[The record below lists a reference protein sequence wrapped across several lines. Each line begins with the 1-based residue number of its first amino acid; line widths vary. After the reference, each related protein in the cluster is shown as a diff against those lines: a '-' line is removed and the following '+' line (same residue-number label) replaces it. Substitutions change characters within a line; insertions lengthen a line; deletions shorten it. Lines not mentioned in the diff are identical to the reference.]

1 VYPPLGSRAI
11 TVLQGKE
18 RSSIKVP
25 FRQIIDANGKVKIDS
40 NINRGLIEIRQSG
53 QGDIVLK
60 IGGVV
65 GRLPINSNMAIDIS
79 PKFPMGNLA
88 RLMSLSDDY
97 LSKRMD
103 IWRSYEVTKSDGY
116 LPELLLKNLAEYL
129 KRAHIEGTHREYV
142 KQSVEGSLRPRIN
155 FTKSSQR
162 FWAKGQMTKAVSDQ
176 FQFTRNNLVNQILS
190 EACKTSIS
198 LSRDIPGLHSETKTF
213 VQFLAG
219 MPKFKQISHAALIDR
234 HQEAISTVPS
244 FKPSLAKAIEIS
256 IEILKR
262 SGVSYL
268 VGKQGIE
275 LPSYLINLET
285 AFESYC
291 RNILSKGLRA
301 ADSKIIVGDGNR
313 KPWIKKLFNG
323 EGANEAKPDLVITYG
338 EDRSPTVIGDVKYKR
353 DIKVEDRYQ
362 IIAHALSYNVDTAF
376 LCCPAGHNQEAG
388 LVKTGEIGNE
398 ASLISLYEY
407 RFDLQSSLEA
417 EEKAFVSAVFSLLDI
432 DE

>member
-1 VYPPLGSRAI
+1 VFPSLGSRAI
-11 TVLQGKE
+11 TILQGKE

-25 FRQIIDANGKVKIDS
+25 FKDIIDASGKVKIDP

-53 QGDIVLK
+53 KGDIVLK

-65 GRLPINSNMAIDIS
+65 GRLPINSKMAIDIS

-103 IWRSYEVTKSDGY
+103 IWRSYEITKTDGY

-129 KRAHIEGTHREYV
+129 KRSHIEGIHREYV

-176 FQFTRNNLVNQILS
+176 FHFTRNNLVNHILS

-198 LSRDIPGLHSETKTF
+198 LSKNIPSLQSETNTF

-219 MPKFKQISHAALIDR
+219 MPDFKQTSHAALIDR
-234 HQEAISTVPS
+234 SQEALSAAPS
-244 FKPSLAKAIEIS
+244 FKPSLTKAVEIS
-256 IEILKR
+256 VEILKR

-268 VGKQGIE
+268 VGKKGIE

-301 ADSKIIVGDGNR
+301 ADNKIIVGDGNR
-313 KPWIKKLFNG
+313 KPWKKKLFNG
-323 EGANEAKPDLVITYG
+323 PSANEAKPDLVLTYG
-338 EDRSPTVIGDVKYKR
+338 EDKTPIVIGDVKYKR
-353 DIKVEDRYQ
+353 EIKVEDRYQ
-362 IIAHALSYNVDTAF
+362 VISHALSYNVNVAF
-376 LCCPAGHNQEAG
+376 LCCPAGFKQESG
-388 LVKTGEIGNE
+388 LKKVGVIGQG
-398 ASLISLYEY
+398 ASQITLYEY
-407 RFDLQSSLEA
+407 WFDLQTNLEIQ
-417 EEKAFVSAVFSLLDI
+417 EKTIVEAILNLVISK
-432 DE
+432 

>member
-1 VYPPLGSRAI
+1 M
-11 TVLQGKE
+11 VLQGKE

-40 NINRGLIEIRQSG
+40 DIHRGLVEIRQSG

-65 GRLPINSNMAIDIS
+65 GRLPINSKTAIDIS

-103 IWRSYEVTKSDGY
+103 IWRSYEITKSDGY

-129 KRAHIEGTHREYV
+129 KRAHVEGAHREYV
-142 KQSVEGSLRPRIN
+142 KETVEGSLRPRIN

-176 FQFTRNNLVNQILS
+176 FSFTRNNLVNQILS

-198 LSRDIPGLHSETKTF
+198 LSRNLPSLHRETNTF

-219 MPKFKQISHAALIDR
+219 MPSFKKISHAVLIDR
-234 HQEAISTVPS
+234 YQEAISAVPS

-268 VGKQGIE
+268 VGRQGIE

-291 RNILSKGLRA
+291 RNILSAGLRA
-301 ADSKIIVGDGNR
+301 ADPKIIVGDGNK

-323 EGANEAKPDLVITYG
+323 EGANEAKPDLVLTYG
-338 EDRSPTVIGDVKYKR
+338 EDRSPIVIGDVKYKR
-353 DIKVEDRYQ
+353 EIKVEDRYQ
-362 IIAHALSYNVDTAF
+362 IIAHALSYNVDVAF
-376 LCCPAGHNQEAG
+376 LCCPASYKQESG
-388 LVKTGEIGNE
+388 LTKIGEIGHG
-398 ASLISLYEY
+398 ASKITLYEY
-407 RFDLQSSLEA
+407 RFDLRSSLEI
-417 EEKAFVSAVFSLLDI
+417 EEKSFVSGILSLI
-432 DE
+432 DFEK